1 MIYLVKVGEYE
12 LPDDLYYYEQHT
24 WVKIESDDLVCVGLD
39 TIGLARAGKIVF
51 IRVKKG
57 KTVKQGKTFGTA
69 EAGKGVIPLYAPVSG
84 DVVESNPKVEK
95 RNVAALNED
104 PYGEGWIV
112 KIKPSNL
119 NEELKT
125 LKHGDDVIP
134 WAEEEIK
141 KIEE

>member
-1 MIYLVKVGEYE
+1 MGMVKVGDYV

-24 WVKIESDDLVCVGLD
+24 WVKLEGEVVRVGLD

-57 KTVKQGKTFGTA
+57 KTIAQGKSFGTA
-69 EAGKGVIPLYAPVSG
+69 EAGKGVIPLRAPVSG
-84 DVVESNPKVEK
+84 EIIENNPKVDK
-95 RNVAALNED
+95 RNVDLLNND
-104 PYGEGWIV
+104 PYGEGWI
-112 KIKPSNL
+112 IKMAPTNL
-119 NEELKT
+119 DEEMKT

-141 KIEE
+141 KIDE

>member
-1 MIYLVKVGEYE
+1 MVEVGGYE

-24 WVKIESDDLVCVGLD
+24 WIRIEDDLVWVGLD
-39 TIGLARAGKIVF
+39 KIGLARAGKIVF
-51 IRVKKG
+51 IRVKQG
-57 KTVKQGKTFGTA
+57 KAISQGKTFGTA

-84 DVVESNPKVEK
+84 DVVESNPNVDK

-112 KIKPSNL
+112 KMKPSNL
-119 NEELKT
+119 EDELAK

-134 WAEEEIK
+134 WAEEEVAKIK
-141 KIEE
+141 E

>member
-1 MIYLVKVGEYE
+1 MVKVGEYE

-24 WVKIESDDLVCVGLD
+24 WAKVEGDLVRVGLD

-57 KTVKQGKTFGTA
+57 KTINKGKTFGTA
-69 EAGKGVIPLYAPVSG
+69 EAGKGVIPLYAPITG
-84 DVVESNPKVEK
+84 EIVESNPKVNK
-95 RNVAALNED
+95 RDVAALNED

-112 KIKPSNL
+112 KMKPSNL
-119 NEELKT
+119 DAELKE
-125 LKHGDDVIP
+125 LKHGADIVP

-141 KIEE
+141 KIDE

>member
-1 MIYLVKVGEYE
+1 MYVKVGDFE

-24 WVKIESDDLVCVGLD
+24 WAKPEGDIVYVGLD

-57 KTVKQGKTFGTA
+57 KTIKQGKTFGTA
-69 EAGKGVIPLYAPVSG
+69 EAGKGVIPLYAPING
-84 DVVESNPKVEK
+84 DVVEGNPNVEK
-95 RNVAALNED
+95 RNVTALNDD

-112 KIKPSNL
+112 KMKPSNL
-119 NEELKT
+119 DEDLKF
-125 LKHGDDVIP
+125 LKHGDAVIP

-141 KIEE
+141 KIDE

>member
-1 MIYLVKVGEYE
+1 MVEVGGYE

-24 WVKIESDDLVCVGLD
+24 WIRIEDDLVRVGLD
-39 TIGLARAGKIVF
+39 RIGLARAGKIVF
-51 IRVKKG
+51 IRVKQG
-57 KTVKQGKTFGTA
+57 KAISQGKTFGTA

-84 DVVESNPKVEK
+84 DVVESNPNVDK

-112 KIKPSNL
+112 KMKPSNL
-119 NEELKT
+119 EGELEK

-134 WAEEEIK
+134 WAEEEVAKIK
-141 KIEE
+141 E

>member
-1 MIYLVKVGEYE
+1 MVKVGDFE

-24 WVKIESDDLVCVGLD
+24 WVKLEGDLVRVGLD

-69 EAGKGVIPLYAPVSG
+69 EAGKGVIPLYAPVNG
-84 DVVESNPKVEK
+84 DVVESNPNVEK
-95 RNVAALNED
+95 RNVTALNED

-112 KIKPSNL
+112 KMKPSSL
-119 NEELKT
+119 DEDLKA
-125 LKHGDDVIP
+125 LKHGDDVTP

-141 KIEE
+141 KIDE

>member
-1 MIYLVKVGEYE
+1 MVEVGGYE

-24 WVKIESDDLVCVGLD
+24 WIRIEDDLVRVGLD
-39 TIGLARAGKIVF
+39 RIGLARAGKIVF
-51 IRVKKG
+51 IRVKQG
-57 KTVKQGKTFGTA
+57 KAINQGKTFGTA

-84 DVVESNPKVEK
+84 DVVESNPNVDK

-112 KIKPSNL
+112 KMKPSNL
-119 NEELKT
+119 EDELTK

-134 WAEEEIK
+134 WAEEEVAKIK
-141 KIEE
+141 E